1 MSLETAA
8 KDLAA
13 ELTRHEFIEIR
24 CHHDADGIAAGSIMA
39 SALYR
44 ARIPFRLRVTRQFRT
59 EDVPAKSHLLLCDLG
74 AGLADLPEET
84 MVIDHHLPVF
94 EGPCHVNPRLAGIDG
109 DYELSAAGAAYIV
122 ANAIGDNRDLAGLI
136 LPGIIGD
143 GQHLSGKNQELYL
156 EAMGNGIIAKSRGI
170 RLPGRDLGERVR
182 LATMPFFPDYSG
194 NEEAVSGLLPEN
206 GTETGNEQE
215 DLIFSRLMLNAAKTG
230 TPEAIMNFWG
240 DTYQLSRE
248 IIEDAHT
255 MTLLVDA
262 CGKAGEGS
270 LAVELCMK
278 SGTELGRVWEIATT
292 HRMEVIAEIRS
303 FLSGMK
309 PEETARVYETR
320 NPLLASDIADTIFRS
335 LEGTGPVIISAP
347 GTDGSSLLSI
357 RGTANGEGGLGTIVS
372 TLASECGG
380 YGGGHVTRAGATI
393 ATEFL
398 PAFISRLV
406 EVCS

>member
-39 SALYR
+39 GALFR
-44 ARIPFRLRVTRQFRT
+44 AGIPFRLQVTHRFRA
-59 EDVPAKSHLLLCDLG
+59 EDVPTKSHLLLCDLG

-94 EGPCHVNPRLAGIDG
+94 EGPWHVNPRLAGIDG
-109 DYELSAAGAAYIV
+109 DSDLSSAGTAYIV

-143 GQHLSGKNQELYL
+143 GQRLTGKNQELYL
-156 EAMGNGIIAKSRGI
+156 EAMGNGIITKSRGV

-182 LATMPFFPDYSG
+182 LATMPFFPGYSG
-194 NEEAVSGLLPEN
+194 NEEAVSGLLPEI
-206 GTETGNEQE
+206 GTEPGTEE
-215 DLIFSRLMLNAAKTG
+215 KDLIYSRLMLDAARTG

-255 MTLLVDA
+255 MTLLIDA
-262 CGKAGEGS
+262 CGKAGDGS

-278 SGTELGRVWEIATT
+278 SGTGLGRMWEIATA
-292 HRMEVIAEIRS
+292 HRMAVIAEIRS
-303 FLSGMK
+303 FLSGIK
-309 PEETARVYETR
+309 PEETARVYETQ
-320 NPLLASDIADTIFRS
+320 NPRLASDIADTIFRS
-335 LEGTGPVIISAP
+335 LEGTGPVIISAS
-347 GTDGSSLLSI
+347 GNDGSSLLSI
-357 RGTANGEGGLGTIVS
+357 RGTANGEEGLGTIVS
-372 TLASECGG
+372 TIATECGG

-398 PAFISRLV
+398 PVFISRLV